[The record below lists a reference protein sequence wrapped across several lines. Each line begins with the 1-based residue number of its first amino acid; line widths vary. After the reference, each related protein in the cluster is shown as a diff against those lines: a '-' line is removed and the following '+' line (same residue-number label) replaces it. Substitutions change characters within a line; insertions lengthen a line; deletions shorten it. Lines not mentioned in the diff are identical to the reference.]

1 MKGNNFIEWLG
12 DKNIQ
17 PYHKTKVNKD
27 NISNYK
33 KNAVWKKE
41 FGEATNGKCPI
52 SFCTTILKRGRG
64 IKNGFSLSIFLASAL
79 VINPDAT
86 W

>member
-1 MKGNNFIEWLG
+1 MNKTYQHLQQSVEGIRRQPFLTKIYVSGNVTFLSL
-12 DKNIQ
+12 
-17 PYHKTKVNKD
+17 V
-27 NISNYK
+27 
-33 KNAVWKKE
+33 
-41 FGEATNGKCPI
+41 
-52 SFCTTILKRGRG
+52 RG